1 MELRAL
7 RYFLAVAEELHFGR
21 AANRVGVTQPSLSQQ
36 IARLEAELDAALFT
50 RSSRQVRLTPAG
62 AAFLPG
68 ARRALIDA
76 ERAAH
81 AARGAAEGLS
91 GELIIG
97 AIGSALNGVLPPLIR
112 AFAAQSPG
120 ITLDVRQLDTA
131 EQLAALQDNRLDI
144 GFIRAAQ
151 PLPGIILATLAH
163 EPLVAVLPAHHP
175 LSALEHVPLTALA
188 KEPFILWH
196 RQASVGFHDE
206 FVAACNARGFNPQAQ
221 YEARG
226 AETLLGLVAAG
237 LGVSVQPKPYENLR
251 RTGVAFRPLTA
262 PAITSQLQLATR
274 RGDTSPPL
282 QRFLTLAAPDTT
294 GETTPT

>member
-7 RYFLAVAEELHFGR
+7 RYFLAVAEELHFRR

-36 IARLEAELDAALFT
+36 IARLETELDAALFT

-62 AAFLPG
+62 AAFLRG

-81 AARGAAEGLS
+81 AARGAADGLS

-97 AIGSALNGVLPPLIR
+97 ALGSALNGVLPPLIR

-131 EQLAALQDNRLDI
+131 EQLAALQDHRLDI

-163 EPLVAVLPAHHP
+163 EPLVAVLPDHHP
-175 LSALEHVPLTALA
+175 SALWSTCRSPRSPKNPSSSGTARRHLA
-188 KEPFILWH
+188 
-196 RQASVGFHDE
+196 
-206 FVAACNARGFNPQAQ
+206 
-221 YEARG
+221 
-226 AETLLGLVAAG
+226 
-237 LGVSVQPKPYENLR
+237 
-251 RTGVAFRPLTA
+251 TA
-262 PAITSQLQLATR
+262 PALPNPGRAPYNR
-274 RGDTSPPL
+274 RSHANVEPPL
-282 QRFLTLAAPDTT
+282 NRLARR
-294 GETTPT
+294 